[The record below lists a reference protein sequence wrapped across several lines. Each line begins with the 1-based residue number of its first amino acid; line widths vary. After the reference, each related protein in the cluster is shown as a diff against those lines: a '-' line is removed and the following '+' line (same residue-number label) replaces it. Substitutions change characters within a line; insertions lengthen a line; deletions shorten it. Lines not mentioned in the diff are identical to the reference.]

1 MAAAS
6 AVYWSIVEK
15 YYFYLLTYTPC
26 YMWLLCRKVR
36 LKRIKS
42 VYVTDPGLS
51 NGSDTFPPAKPPTLI
66 IENAEKS
73 SLINWFFWKVLI
85 QKYSTRVNNDV
96 IHLRWILNLNRPC
109 IVIRLVFSVKT
120 SLMMQYFWTPDFILR
135 HKLERHKPDHRTLD
149 HSSRRRGGWA

>member
-85 QKYSTRVNNDV
+85 QEYGTRVNNDV
-96 IHLRWILNLNRPC
+96 IQLRWILNLNRPC
-109 IVIRLVFSVKT
+109 IVIRLLFSAYVSVVKGRLFSFL
-120 SLMMQYFWTPDFILR
+120 SLPSISQMKLSGCDNILVIWIQ
-135 HKLERHKPDHRTLD
+135 LD
-149 HSSRRRGGWA
+149 R

>member
-85 QKYSTRVNNDV
+85 QEYGTRVNNDV

-109 IVIRLVFSVKT
+109 IVIRLLFPGLIYYLSPALLPWFCQFVPFV
-120 SLMMQYFWTPDFILR
+120 
-135 HKLERHKPDHRTLD
+135 
-149 HSSRRRGGWA
+149 RRLCKFVLFVRKS